1 MLQVADSRDIVF
13 TCEDKSHL
21 VAFDDVMLSY
31 LSSKV
36 DTMSKL
42 KALTTT
48 SNMPMAHCLT
58 GYMMKMAS
66 DPRSNPSVESSLKT
80 LGELTLNQRE
90 EQHRDVLS
98 LWAQEKDTDALTKL
112 EALLDDYPQDMLAL
126 RIAHHLHFYTGN
138 SNSLCESVRKRLPS
152 WSKDDPLYGFLL
164 GMLAF
169 GLEESGEYRDAE
181 HAGRDA
187 CERNP
192 DDLWAAHAVM
202 HVMQMNGRWVD
213 GVQFANDVLS
223 GWSGTNNF
231 VYHLHWHKALL
242 QIGRRDYDAA
252 LAIYDAHLARVLDD
266 DFYLDACNAASLL
279 WRLQL
284 AGMELGQRWLTL
296 AERFNHRCADQELV
310 FASLHYLMAPAQ
322 IGDER
327 TIDAAL
333 ESFESWSSGASSQG
347 QVAAKIGRDLAY
359 ALVQTARGDERGPE
373 TIERLRR
380 ALPAIGGSW
389 AQRELFKQLT
399 GTPVRVV

>member
-1 MLQVADSRDIVF
+1 MFQVTDTRDTDF
-13 TCEDKSHL
+13 TCEDSSHL

-36 DTMSKL
+36 DTMAKL

-48 SNMPMAHCLT
+48 SDMPMAHCLT

-66 DPRSNPSVESSLKT
+66 DPRSNSAVDSSLKT
-80 LGELTLNQRE
+80 LDELTLNQRE
-90 EQHRDVLS
+90 AQHRDVLS
-98 LWAQEKDTDALTKL
+98 LWAQEKDTDALAKL

-126 RIAHHLHFYTGN
+126 RIAHHLHFYTGD
-138 SNSLCESVRKRLPS
+138 SDALCESVRKRLPS
-152 WSKDDPLYGFLL
+152 WSGDDPLYGFLL

-181 HAGRDA
+181 HAGREA

-213 GVQFANDVLS
+213 GVQFADDVLS

-252 LAIYDAHLARVLDD
+252 LAIYDEHLAGVLDD

-284 AGMELGQRWLTL
+284 AGLDVGDRWQTV
-296 AERFNHRCADQELV
+296 ADSFNHRCADQELV

-322 IGDER
+322 LGDDR
-327 TIDAAL
+327 AVAATL
-333 ESFESWSSGASSQG
+333 QSFKDWSSAATSQG
-347 QVAAKIGRDLAY
+347 KVAADVGLELAH
-359 ALVQTARGDERGPE
+359 ALVQAAQGDARGPQ
-373 TIERLRR
+373 TIQRLRR
-380 ALPAIGGSW
+380 DLPAIGGSW